1 MTEPMDALMEGL
13 EKLGQ
18 EELYGALIAT
28 TRTLN
33 ESWIRLN
40 VTIPRQLE
48 EEGNDTRN
56 IP

>member
-1 MTEPMDALMEGL
+1 MTEPMDALLEGL
-13 EKLGQ
+13 SKLGP

-40 VTIPRQLE
+40 VTIPEQLKGDDE
-48 EEGNDTRN
+48 KCS
-56 IP
+56 